1 MKKEYTK
8 DEVTIVWDSSIC
20 IHSAVCVKGLPNVF
34 KPKDAP
40 WIKMENDSIKN
51 IVEQVKKCPSGA
63 ISIK

>member
-1 MKKEYTK
+1 MRKEYTK
-8 DEVTIVWDSSIC
+8 DNVTILWDSSIC
-20 IHSAVCVKGLPNVF
+20 IHSAVCVKGLPYVF

-40 WIKMENDSIKN
+40 WIKIENDSIEN